1 MINFLLY
8 TMLVL
13 ATAVA
18 NAFIDSYLIKKKWG
32 KVKSLNHN
40 SRTFIRICIFALGIV
55 FIFGESGEIYNSLWE
70 FLKSLF
76 KPFLIGLY
84 SFFLFNIVFDLL
96 LNKLRNLPWYYDGK
110 DAITD
115 QISNELQDFFS
126 VEDNSNEFIAKI
138 ELGIKIL
145 IILGLEIWIIL
156 I

>member
-32 KVKSLNHN
+32 TVKSLNHN
-40 SRTFIRICIFALGIV
+40 SRTFIRICVFATGMWL
-55 FIFGESGEIYNSLWE
+55 
-70 FLKSLF
+70 LF
-76 KPFLIGLY
+76 DYTFFRPFLLGLY

-96 LNKLRNLPWYYDGK
+96 LNRLRGLPWYYDGK
-110 DAITD
+110 DAFFD
-115 QISNELQDFFS
+115 KLSNQFNRRVD
-126 VEDNSNEFIAKI
+126 EDEFNEFFAGI
-138 ELGIKIL
+138 ELFIKSVITL
-145 IILGLEIWIIL
+145 ILGIWILL

>member
-8 TMLVL
+8 TVLVL

-18 NAFIDSYLIKKKWG
+18 NAFIDNYLIKKKWG

-40 SRTFIRICIFALGIV
+40 SRTVIRMCIFTLGIV

-96 LNKLRNLPWYYDGK
+96 LNKLRGLPWYYDGK

-115 QISNELQDFFS
+115 RLSGVFNED
-126 VEDNSNEFIAKI
+126 VNEFIACI
-138 ELGIKIL
+138 ELGIKL
-145 IILGLEIWIIL
+145 LLTIILALWILAI
-156 I
+156 

>member
-18 NAFIDSYLIKKKWG
+18 NAFIDNYLIKKKWG

-40 SRTFIRICIFALGIV
+40 SRSFIRMCIFALGIV

-70 FLKSLF
+70 FLKSLY
-76 KPFLIGLY
+76 KPFILGLY

-96 LNKLRNLPWYYDGK
+96 LNRLRGLPWYYDGK

-115 QISNELQDFFS
+115 NISEYFNKEAT
-126 VEDNSNEFIAKI
+126 EFVAYI
-138 ELGIKIL
+138 ELGAKSVITLIL
-145 IILGLEIWIIL
+145 AVWILAI
-156 I
+156 

>member
-1 MINFLLY
+1 
-8 TMLVL
+8 MLVL

-40 SRTFIRICIFALGIV
+40 SRAFIRICVFALGIV
-55 FIFGESGEIYNSLWE
+55 FIVVESGEIYNSLWE

-76 KPFLIGLY
+76 KPFIIGLY

-96 LNKLRNLPWYYDGK
+96 LNRLRGLPWYYDGK
-110 DAITD
+110 DAFFD
-115 QISNELQDFFS
+115 KLSNHLNRRVD
-126 VEDNSNEFIAKI
+126 EDEFNEFFACI
-138 ELGIKIL
+138 ELFIKSVITLVLAVWIL
-145 IILGLEIWIIL
+145 L

>member
-1 MINFLLY
+1 
-8 TMLVL
+8 MLVL

-40 SRTFIRICIFALGIV
+40 SRAFIRICVFALGIV

-76 KPFLIGLY
+76 KPFIIGLY

-96 LNKLRNLPWYYDGK
+96 LNRLRGLPWYYDGK
-110 DAITD
+110 DAFSD
-115 QISNELQDFFS
+115 KLSNHLNRRVD
-126 VEDNSNEFIAKI
+126 EDEFNEFFACI
-138 ELGIKIL
+138 ELFIKSVITLVLAVWIL
-145 IILGLEIWIIL
+145 L

>member
-32 KVKSLNHN
+32 TVKSLNHN
-40 SRTFIRICIFALGIV
+40 SRAFIRICVFALGIV

-70 FLKSLF
+70 FLKSLL
-76 KPFLIGLY
+76 KPFIIGLY

-96 LNKLRNLPWYYDGK
+96 LNRLRGLPWHYDGK
-110 DAITD
+110 DAFFD
-115 QISNELQDFFS
+115 KLSNHLNRRVD
-126 VEDNSNEFIAKI
+126 EDEFNEFFACI
-138 ELGIKIL
+138 ELFIKSVITL
-145 IILGLEIWIIL
+145 ILGIWILL

>member
-1 MINFLLY
+1 MINFFIY

-40 SRTFIRICIFALGIV
+40 SRTFIRICVFATGMWL
-55 FIFGESGEIYNSLWE
+55 
-70 FLKSLF
+70 LF
-76 KPFLIGLY
+76 DYTFFRPFLLGLY

-96 LNKLRNLPWYYDGK
+96 LNRLRGLPWHYDGK
-110 DAITD
+110 DAFFD
-115 QISNELQDFFS
+115 KLSNHLNRRVD
-126 VEDNSNEFIAKI
+126 EDEFNEFFAGI
-138 ELGIKIL
+138 ELFIKSVITL
-145 IILGLEIWIIL
+145 ILGIWILL